1 MITAHQPYDE
11 RVIELREQLV
21 TARSHTLEYQAKY
34 LAELELNTKL
44 KEEKANRGLSSRS
57 QHLISRSKS
66 ARCSELL
73 GGKGSFND
81 VLYHSAL
88 MQELTSDL
96 HNHGF
101 LAATMYDSLERSVA
115 PTLAFIRR
123 WIPKDR
129 IEDWIEEQK
138 KKQSKYIK
146 KNCVDDTP
154 IFYAGVNYPENPE

>member
-1 MITAHQPYDE
+1 MITEHQSHDE

-21 TARSHTLEYQAKY
+21 YTRSKMLEYQEKY
-34 LAELELNTKL
+34 LIELELKTRL
-44 KEEKANRGLSSRS
+44 EEEKANRGLSSRS

-88 MQELTSDL
+88 MQELTNDL
-96 HNHGF
+96 RNNGF
-101 LAATMYDSLERSVA
+101 LAATMYDSLERSVN
-115 PTLAFIRR
+115 PTLAFIRK
-123 WIPKDR
+123 WTPNDS

-138 KKQSKYIK
+138 KKQSEYIK

-154 IFYAGVNYPENPE
+154 IFYAGVNYPENTD